1 MKTETLP
8 VTVSDLRYLK
18 GVGPKRAQALER
30 LGIASIRD
38 LLFFFPRR
46 YEDRSHFA
54 LISEVQPE
62 QTVSVRGEI
71 LSVKLKPIRRLRL
84 IEMIVGDSSDMIHAV
99 WFNQPY
105 LKKTF
110 QEGQQVILYGKVELY
125 KNRLQISAP
134 EYEVIESGE
143 EAIHTGRI
151 TPIYPL
157 TEGLF
162 QRSLRATLHD
172 IVETHLDR
180 EITEYLP
187 QILLDEKKLMGLREA
202 AREMHFPTS
211 PEILA
216 QARHRIVFDEFLVFQ
231 MILLRKM
238 ERLKAKYQAH
248 TLSIGAETLQRFQAT
263 LPFKLTADQDK
274 VLGDLLLDLNQ
285 TVPMN
290 RLLQGDVGSGKTL
303 VATFGLL
310 WAAQNKLQAVLLVP
324 TEILAEQHYKTL
336 SKLLEPFGI
345 PVGLLTSST
354 PAAKRERML
363 AEIKNNKLHVM
374 VGTHALLQE
383 DVTFHSLALVVIDE
397 QHKFGVYQR
406 AQLFNRN
413 PRPHQLVM
421 TATPIPRTLAFTTYG
436 DLAISTIKEL
446 PSGRLPIKTYWIT
459 RKKQDKV
466 LEHILEKIGQ
476 GEQAYFIFPLI
487 EETEKIDLL
496 AAEKEYQRLR
506 LGVFKDIRVGLVHG
520 RMTKEQ
526 RDPVMD
532 AFRRGEIQVLV
543 ATSVIEVGVDH
554 PNATMLVVENADR
567 FGLAQLHQMRGRI
580 GRGHKASECFIFGEP
595 STDEGRRRLR
605 IFANTQDGFEI
616 AEEDLKLRGFGDFL
630 GTRQSGEPYFRV
642 GNPIE
647 DEALLREARQ
657 TALELMRQQALEKDP
672 AWKGFHAHL
681 EAIAVHY

>member
-303 VATFGLL
+303 VAAFGLL